1 MKKIIFAFVLMFLV
15 TGCASTLES
24 FYNRPVVEDKLVY
37 GKTGEQEIGTLSVTA
52 QRRLVVANLKTG
64 NFCSEPPPEA
74 ADSITT
80 AIAAALKVNIS
91 ADKNVSAE
99 LASNFA
105 RHVNQLYKRTHTVQL
120 FRDASYHLCVN
131 AVNSSNGDNGSY
143 EPYKTEVINMV
154 TAILPSLDMEVKAYY
169 EVEKVRAENPP
180 NVYQETIIC
189 DSTAT
194 LDKQNDGSE
203 NKLATSINC
212 RPISG
217 KVEEKQ
223 EKTETA
229 ANN

>member
-1 MKKIIFAFVLMFLV
+1 MKKIIFALVLTSLV
-15 TGCASTLES
+15 TGCASTIES
-24 FYNRPVVEDKLVY
+24 FYNRQVVEDKLVY
-37 GKTGEQEIGTLSVTA
+37 DKTGEQEIGTLAVTA
-52 QRRLVVANLKTG
+52 QRRLVVVNLKTG

-80 AIAAALKVNIS
+80 AIAAALKANIS

-120 FRDASYHLCVN
+120 FRDASYHVCVN

-143 EPYKTEVINMV
+143 ESYKTEVTNMV
-154 TAILPSLDMEVKAYY
+154 TAILPSLDKEVAAYY

-194 LDKQNDGSE
+194 LDKQSDGSE

-223 EKTETA
+223 EENET
-229 ANN
+229 